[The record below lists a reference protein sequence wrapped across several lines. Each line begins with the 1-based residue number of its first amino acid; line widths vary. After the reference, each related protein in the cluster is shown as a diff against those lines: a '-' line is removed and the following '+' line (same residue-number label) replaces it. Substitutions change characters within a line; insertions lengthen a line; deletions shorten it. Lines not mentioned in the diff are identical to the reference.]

1 MNIRNLFPNKYRT
14 SFTIGIFLALP
25 VLMAST
31 WFLWR
36 ELFFDHWKKSVKKT
50 PPAQTI
56 TKESVD
62 KLNNTLATNKK
73 DDCEKI
79 ESTNLRDVCYDTF
92 TMNEAKQ
99 SPLQAQ
105 EICNKLRQKFQVNAC
120 VSSVNMEK
128 ALTGTGSTPAASCD
142 TLTDPRWKE
151 SCVER
156 KENDALNDAIIHRK
170 LERSFCNQLITER
183 IKQDCLSQISP

>member
-1 MNIRNLFPNKYRT
+1 MKNQFPRISRT
-14 SFTIGIFLALP
+14 SLTVGTFLALP
-25 VLMAST
+25 LLMVGT

-36 ELFFDHWKKSVKKT
+36 ELFFDHWKKPVAKVSSV
-50 PPAQTI
+50 QTI
-56 TKESVD
+56 SKESVD
-62 KLNNTLATNKK
+62 QLNNTLATNKK

-79 ESTNLRDVCYDTF
+79 ENTNLRNVCHDTF

-105 EICNKLRQKFQVNAC
+105 EICNKLRQKFQINAC

-128 ALTGTGSTPAASCD
+128 ALTGTGGTPAASCD

-156 KENDALNDAIIHRK
+156 KENDALNNAIIHQK
-170 LERSFCNQLITER
+170 LEQGFCNQLRTER